1 MDRVIASFRHKGLKR
16 LFEQD
21 DPKGVSADQVRKIK
35 QILALLDIAETPAD
49 MDLATFRLH
58 ALKGELRGFWSI
70 TVRANWRIVF
80 RLEKGEVSDVDLI
93 DYH

>member
-1 MDRVIASFRHKGLKR
+1 MIASFRHKGLKR

-49 MDLATFRLH
+49 LELATFRLH

>member
-1 MDRVIASFRHKGLKR
+1 VIASFRHKGLKR

-21 DPKGVSADQVRKIK
+21 DPKGVSADHVRKIK

-49 MDLATFRLH
+49 LELATFRLH

>member
-1 MDRVIASFRHKGLKR
+1 VIASFRHKGLKR

-49 MDLATFRLH
+49 LELATFRLH